1 MNDSWGRVDSLLGGF
16 SDEGRRE
23 ALSGV
28 HHAPPRAGGEDQDP
42 EILAPTED
50 PMPLYYARIVGD
62 GPGEWGN
69 RNRGSIL
76 TMSWRVVPVVKV
88 DEPMNRRWVT
98 QSSSHGEQTPA
109 DNGPGP
115 PEPAGV
121 SLAHGP
127 HRIAAVKEGGTAGF
141 SGPYMRITGNCI
153 IPRTA

>member
-1 MNDSWGRVDSLLGGF
+1 
-16 SDEGRRE
+16 
-23 ALSGV
+23 
-28 HHAPPRAGGEDQDP
+28 
-42 EILAPTED
+42 
-50 PMPLYYARIVGD
+50 MPLYCAGIVGD

-69 RNRGSIL
+69 RNRGNIL
-76 TMSWRVVPVVKV
+76 TMSWRAVPVVKV

-98 QSSSHGEQTPA
+98 QSSSNGEQTPA